1 MVEERALRAR
11 LEAEDWIR
19 DARVEVFEVLVWVS
33 GLEVFEVL
41 VVSDLEGLAEGLL
54 VFDGLDGV
62 SLLDIFSK
70 GNPASSKCKPKQCYF
85 NSNPEWN

>member
-41 VVSDLEGLAEGLL
+41 VVSDLEGLAEGLEGLL

-62 SLLDIFSK
+62 SLLDIFS
-70 GNPASSKCKPKQCYF
+70 
-85 NSNPEWN
+85 NSNSKQ